1 MGYTHTTGRLDGI
14 VCGVPGTEASSYCMG
29 RAMKA
34 VQLFAAGFAGMLC
47 STGAVWSQAFPTK
60 LVRVIVP
67 FPPGGANDI
76 VARIVLPKVSE
87 QMGQSFIIENRAG
100 AGGTIGSA
108 VVAQSKPDGYTL
120 LVQTVASHVSN
131 PHLYTKLPYD
141 ALRDFV
147 GVSPLARVVSV
158 LTVHPS
164 LPARSVKEF
173 IALARKHPKEILHG
187 HSGYGSF
194 THMNGVL
201 FESRTGIR
209 MTQVPFKGG
218 GPAVIALVSG
228 ETQAQVAA
236 IGELIAHIRT
246 NRVRPL
252 GVTSTERIAQLPDVP
267 TIADTIPGYE
277 SWTWVSVFA
286 PAGTPR
292 EIVERL
298 NAEFAKA
305 MNDKD
310 VAAKLSAQ
318 TLDPAHRAPEELAQ
332 RMRADYETIG
342 KLFREFNVKLD

>member
-1 MGYTHTTGRLDGI
+1 
-14 VCGVPGTEASSYCMG
+14 
-29 RAMKA
+29 
-34 VQLFAAGFAGMLC
+34 
-47 STGAVWSQAFPTK
+47 
-60 LVRVIVP
+60 VRVIVP

-76 VARIVLPKVSE
+76 VARIVLSKVSE
-87 QMGQSFIIENRAG
+87 QMGQSFVIENRAG

-120 LVQTVASHVSN
+120 LIQTVASHVSN
-131 PHLYTKLPYD
+131 PHLYSKLPYD

-164 LPARSVKEF
+164 MPARSVKEF
-173 IALARKHPKEILHG
+173 IALAQKRPNEILHG

-209 MTQVPFKGG
+209 MTHVPFKGG

-236 IGELIAHIRT
+236 IGELIAHIKT

-286 PAGTPR
+286 PAGTPGP
-292 EIVERL
+292 VVDRL
-298 NAEFAKA
+298 NAEMGKA
-305 MNDKD
+305 MKDPD
-310 VAAKLSAQ
+310 VAAKLGAQ
-318 TLDPAHRAPEELAQ
+318 TLDPSHRPPQELAQ
-332 RMRADYETIG
+332 RMRMDYETIG
-342 KLFREFNVKLD
+342 KLFRQFNVKLDQ

>member
-1 MGYTHTTGRLDGI
+1 
-14 VCGVPGTEASSYCMG
+14 
-29 RAMKA
+29 
-34 VQLFAAGFAGMLC
+34 MLC
-47 STGAVWSQAFPTK
+47 APGAAWSQAYPAK

-76 VARIVLPKVSE
+76 VARIVFPKITE
-87 QMGQSFIIENRAG
+87 QLGQSFIIENRAG

-108 VVAQSKPDGYTL
+108 VVAQSKPDGHTL
-120 LVQTVASHVSN
+120 LIQTVASHVSN
-131 PHLYTKLPYD
+131 PHLYNKLPYD
-141 ALRDFV
+141 ALRDIV

-173 IALARKHPKEILHG
+173 IALAQKRPKEILHG

-209 MTQVPFKGG
+209 MTHVPFKGG
-218 GPAVIALVSG
+218 GPAVIALISG

-236 IGELIAHIRT
+236 IGELIAHIKT

-252 GVTSTERIAQLPDVP
+252 GVTSAQRIAQLPDVP
-267 TIADTIPGYE
+267 TIADTIRGYE

-286 PAGTPR
+286 PAGTPKA
-292 EIVERL
+292 IIDRL
-298 NAEFAKA
+298 NAELGKA
-305 MNDKD
+305 MKDPD

-318 TLDPAHRAPEELAQ
+318 TLEPAHRPPEELAQ
-332 RMRADYETIG
+332 RMQSDYETIG
-342 KLFREFNVKLD
+342 KLFRQFGVKLD

>member
-1 MGYTHTTGRLDGI
+1 MKPTGLLAALI
-14 VCGVPGTEASSYCMG
+14 ASTLC
-29 RAMKA
+29 
-34 VQLFAAGFAGMLC
+34 AAGA
-47 STGAVWSQAFPTK
+47 AWSQAYPAK

-76 VARIVLPKVSE
+76 VARIVFPKVSE
-87 QMGQSFIIENRAG
+87 NTGQSFIIENRAG

-120 LVQTVASHVSN
+120 LIQTVASHVSN
-131 PHLYTKLPYD
+131 AHLYNKLPYD
-141 ALRDFV
+141 PLRDFAP
-147 GVSPLARVVSV
+147 VSPIARVVSV

-164 LPARSVKEF
+164 LPVKSVKEF
-173 IALARKHPKEILHG
+173 IALAQKRPKEILHG

-201 FESRTGIR
+201 FESRAGIR
-209 MTQVPFKGG
+209 MTHVPFKGG

-236 IGELIAHIRT
+236 IGELIAHIKT

-252 GVTSTERIAQLPDVP
+252 GVTSAERIKLLPDVP
-267 TIADTIPGYE
+267 TIADTIRGYE
-277 SWTWVSVFA
+277 SSTWVSAFA

-292 EIVERL
+292 PIIDRL
-298 NAEFAKA
+298 NAEIGKA
-305 MNDKD
+305 LSDPD
-310 VAAKLSAQ
+310 TVAKLSAQ
-318 TLDPAHRAPEELAQ
+318 TLDPAHRPSDDVAQ
-332 RMRADYETIG
+332 RLKADYETIG